1 MTSTR
6 RRFSITQA
14 RTQKPSLAEV
24 KAIGQPA
31 EIFDRHSAEH
41 WAGRLY
47 MRRLSP
53 HLTRALLP
61 TSVSPN
67 ALTGLMS
74 VVGLAAAALLS
85 LNGLAAALGAVLLI
99 QLQLLLDCSDG
110 ELARVR
116 GQSSPAGIYLDRIG
130 HYLTEAALPIGLGIR
145 ADGGWHSLGGWT
157 TLGLVLSV
165 MVLLIKSETV
175 LVNVAR
181 AESGRAKAEDA
192 PAVAAPRGGLLR
204 RLRSALGVLPFYR
217 AFVAVEFSLLA
228 FCAAIAD
235 AAAGDQIG
243 SRVLVIALLPVGAV
257 TLVGHLV
264 AILASDRLR

>member
-1 MTSTR
+1 
-6 RRFSITQA
+6 
-14 RTQKPSLAEV
+14 
-24 KAIGQPA
+24 
-31 EIFDRHSAEH
+31 
-41 WAGRLY
+41 
-47 MRRLSP
+47 MRRVSP
-53 HLTRALLP
+53 YLTRALFP
-61 TSVSPN
+61 TRISPN
-67 ALTGLMS
+67 AVTGLMS
-74 VVGLAAAALLS
+74 VVGIAAAALLS
-85 LNGLAAALGAVLLI
+85 LNGVVAAVGAALLI

-110 ELARVR
+110 ELARLR

-157 TLGLVLSV
+157 TLGLVIAV

-181 AESGRAKAEDA
+181 AESGRPKAEDA

-204 RLRSALGVLPFYR
+204 SFRRAAGLLPFFR

-228 FCAAIAD
+228 LAAAIAD
-235 AAAGDQIG
+235 TAAGDETG

-264 AILASDRLR
+264 AILSSDRLR

>member
-1 MTSTR
+1 
-6 RRFSITQA
+6 
-14 RTQKPSLAEV
+14 
-24 KAIGQPA
+24 
-31 EIFDRHSAEH
+31 
-41 WAGRLY
+41 
-47 MRRLSP
+47 MRRVSP
-53 HLTRALLP
+53 YLTRALLP
-61 TSVSPN
+61 TGVSPN
-67 ALTGLMS
+67 AVTGLMS

-85 LNGLAAALGAVLLI
+85 LPGVLAAVGALLLI

-157 TLGLVLSV
+157 TLGLVLAV

-204 RLRSALGVLPFYR
+204 QIRRAVGVLPFFR

-228 FCAAIAD
+228 LAAAIAD
-235 AAAGDQIG
+235 AAAGDRIG
-243 SRVLVIALLPVGAV
+243 SRVLVICLLPVGVV

>member
-1 MTSTR
+1 
-6 RRFSITQA
+6 
-14 RTQKPSLAEV
+14 
-24 KAIGQPA
+24 
-31 EIFDRHSAEH
+31 
-41 WAGRLY
+41 

-53 HLTRALLP
+53 YLTRALLP
-61 TSVSPN
+61 TRISPN
-67 ALTGLMS
+67 AVTAFMS
-74 VVGLAAAALLS
+74 VVGLAAAALLTV
-85 LNGLAAALGAVLLI
+85 GGVIAALGVVLLI

-175 LVNVAR
+175 LVSVAR
-181 AESGRAKAEDA
+181 AESGRSKAEDA
-192 PAVAAPRGGLLR
+192 PSVAAPRGGFLR
-204 RLRSALGVLPFYR
+204 RIRRAMGVLPFFR

-235 AAAGDQIG
+235 AAAGDQTG
-243 SRVLVIALLPVGAV
+243 SRVLVIALLPVGVV

>member
-1 MTSTR
+1 
-6 RRFSITQA
+6 
-14 RTQKPSLAEV
+14 
-24 KAIGQPA
+24 
-31 EIFDRHSAEH
+31 
-41 WAGRLY
+41 
-47 MRRLSP
+47 MRRVSP
-53 HLTRALLP
+53 YLTRALLP
-61 TSVSPN
+61 TRISPN
-67 ALTGLMS
+67 AVTGLMS

-85 LNGLAAALGAVLLI
+85 LNGVWAALGAVVLI

-130 HYLTEAALPIGLGIR
+130 HYVTEAALPIGLGIR

-175 LVNVAR
+175 LVSVAR
-181 AESGRAKAEDA
+181 AESGRPKAEDA
-192 PAVAAPRGGLLR
+192 PSVAAPRGGLLR
-204 RLRSALGVLPFYR
+204 RIRRAVGVLPFYR

-228 FCAAIAD
+228 LAAAIAD
-235 AAAGDQIG
+235 AAAGDRIG